1 VVAAEEQDPGYQEV
15 EYVVRIKSEER
26 L

>member
-1 VVAAEEQDPGYQEV
+1 VVAAEEQDPGYQQV
-15 EYVVRIKSEER
+15 EYLVRVKSEER

>member
-1 VVAAEEQDPGYQEV
+1 VVAAEEKDPGYQQV